1 MYIKLLLYH
10 IINILYMHYI
20 VLYVLFAVE
29 KNNVLCVEMFYHII
43 KKKINE

>member
-1 MYIKLLLYH
+1 
-10 IINILYMHYI
+10 MHYI

-29 KNNVLCVEMFYHII
+29 KNSVLCVEMFCHII